1 MPRKCSTRGRKLSRK
16 EVRDLEVKI
25 SFLEGLVRRDPVY
38 VEALQILGDHYTQW
52 GKYEH
57 SLKVDQRLSL
67 LEPGNPL
74 VFYNLACSYSL
85 NGEFGLAAASLDR
98 ALILGYRDFKWL
110 AKDTD
115 LRRLRKHPIFR
126 VIQDKIRRM
135 KVKIS

>member
-1 MPRKCSTRGRKLSRK
+1 MAGECCQIGSNFHGSGWRFQPEIELSAAFGQFPQQT
-16 EVRDLEVKI
+16 I
-25 SFLEGLVRRDPVY
+25 
-38 VEALQILGDHYTQW
+38 
-52 GKYEH
+52 
-57 SLKVDQRLSL
+57 
-67 LEPGNPL
+67 
-74 VFYNLACSYSL
+74 

-110 AKDTD
+110 AKDPD